1 MLALFIKWNL
11 PHYPWVPDCRCFCKD
26 AGPPCCDG
34 WRGVMSGELLLWLT
48 FQFDGPYL
56 FASMRIPRASV
67 WQAFASQG
75 SDYVL
80 VFLSALCL
88 A

>member
-1 MLALFIKWNL
+1 
-11 PHYPWVPDCRCFCKD
+11 
-26 AGPPCCDG
+26 
-34 WRGVMSGELLLWLT
+34 MSGELLLWLT